1 MPFPKRLTG
10 LLPDPG
16 MLRGILLPV
25 ALLFFLTAGSS
36 LLVANLIAHQDDN
49 LARQRFDHQ
58 AGQVEAAI
66 NERMQS
72 YHLVL
77 HGVVGLFQASGDV
90 SRQEFNDYLATLQ
103 LSQHYPGLASL
114 GYVDRLAPAELPSYL
129 SRMQQERPDFRLH
142 PDSPRAGYTAIRYL
156 YPPTPRNETALG
168 FDMYTE
174 TTRRNAMIQA
184 LDSGAPAV
192 TGKVAPLLQ
201 STPKDTNVFLM
212 YWPVYRKGA
221 AQGSVEAR
229 RAALQGWVFAT
240 FRMGDLMLGIF
251 GDGTPQL
258 NLRIYD
264 GNEATPASLM
274 YSTGRQNTG
283 RYHVQRHYRLGGRP
297 WLLDIA
303 SAPELDRSVAS
314 TRYLWVMGL
323 GLLASLLLSVF
334 IGSILFA
341 RRREAAISDASAA
354 AAKKREEHF
363 RAVIQSAPNAML
375 AVDQQG
381 FITMS
386 NPAAVRYFG
395 YSPEELQGKSIEML
409 LPERF
414 RKHHPMLR
422 QAFKADSKPRQM
434 GEGRELFAL
443 CKDGR
448 EIPVEIGLST
458 MLTEEGVQTVCSI
471 IDISERKLSELRL
484 REQAEQ
490 ISRAN
495 RYKTE
500 FLATMSHE
508 LRTPL
513 NSILI
518 LADQLA
524 ENRQGNLTA
533 KQVEHATII
542 NRSGKDLLALINDIL
557 DLSKIEAGRMTLNR
571 EKVLVNDLITT
582 LRQNFLP
589 VAENRQL
596 TFQTTKEDSAGDVLI
611 TDATRLFQILKNL
624 LSNAFKFT
632 DHGSVHLR
640 VYQPQSVPPGMDSLP
655 QHTLAIAVTDTGCG
669 MPSDKL
675 DRIFEAFEQ
684 LEQGSKRQFG
694 GSGLGL
700 SISRQLAHLLGGTI
714 DVRSELGLGST
725 FVLYL
730 PVHPAGGGVK
740 EVTLPPEPH
749 VVIPPAK
756 ASSRSDV
763 LVVEDDQQF
772 ARIIMNKAME
782 SGFKTRIASTGIEAL
797 QEMRQHPPAAFILDI
812 LLPDMNGWE
821 LLRQVRGTPATRHA
835 PVHIISC
842 LDRSELHEQ
851 LDIQDYLVKPVDQ
864 STLARV
870 FRELHAELGHRPGQV
885 LLVEDNL
892 VEREHY
898 QALIEQLGG
907 TPQCCGNVLEAKN
920 LLLQQTFACAVID
933 LNLPGGSGFELLQW
947 ISSQPGLSQL
957 RIIINTG
964 MDLDRDTLQ
973 AMNEYSAVV
982 LTKGAANELKLSY
995 AIRTFLDQVSDPAG
1009 KAAAGNTANRERATL
1024 LLVDDDIRNIY
1035 AMSSV
1040 LEERQFNVLTAIN
1053 GEEALTQ
1060 IEQNPG
1066 IQLVLMD
1073 MAMPVLDGYETTRR
1087 LRSELR
1093 FERPIIAVTAYAMKD
1108 DKAKCLQA
1116 GTNDYLP
1123 KPVDSKELL
1132 RMIDQWLTQT

>member
-1 MPFPKRLTG
+1 MRFLKRLTG

-25 ALLFFLTAGSS
+25 ALLFFLTAGGS
-36 LLVANLIAHQDDN
+36 LLVAGLIARQDDD

-58 AGQVEAAI
+58 ASQMAAAI
-66 NERMQS
+66 SERMQS

-77 HGVVGLFQASGDV
+77 NGVVGLFQASGEV
-90 SRQEFNDYLATLQ
+90 SRQAFEDYLGTLR
-103 LSQHYPGLASL
+103 LEQHYPGILSI
-114 GYVDRLAPAELPSYL
+114 GYVDKLSPTELSTYQG
-129 SRMQQERPDFRLH
+129 RMQQERPGFRLH
-142 PDSPRAGYTAIRYL
+142 PDTPRSDYTAIRYL
-156 YPPTPRNETALG
+156 YPSNQRSEPLLG
-168 FDMYTE
+168 LDMYTE
-174 TTRRNAMIQA
+174 TARRSAMSQA
-184 LDSGAPAV
+184 RDSGEPAV
-192 TGKVAPLLQ
+192 TGKVALLRQ
-201 STPKDTNVFLM
+201 NESKDQNAFLM
-212 YWPVYRKGA
+212 YWPLYR
-221 AQGSVEAR
+221 QGQPLDSSGER
-229 RAALQGWVFAT
+229 RAALLGWVFGT
-240 FRMGDLMLGIF
+240 FRMDDLMQGIF
-251 GDGTPQL
+251 GDIAPQL
-258 NLRIYD
+258 DLRIHD
-264 GNEATPASLM
+264 GNRATPASLM
-274 YSTGRQNTG
+274 YSTGRRDAG
-283 RYHVQRHYRLGGRP
+283 LYHVQRRYRLDGHQ
-297 WLLDIA
+297 WLLDI
-303 SAPELDRSVAS
+303 SSNPELDRSVAS
-314 TRYLWVMGL
+314 TRHLWVQGL
-323 GLLASLLLSVF
+323 GVLASLLLSVF

-341 RRREAAISDASAA
+341 RRREAAISTASAI

-381 FITMS
+381 IITMS

-395 YSPEELQGKSIEML
+395 YPPEELQGHPIEML
-409 LPERF
+409 LPQRF
-414 RKHHPMLR
+414 RTHHPMLR

-458 MLTEEGVQTVCSI
+458 MLTEGGVQTVCSI
-471 IDISERKLSELRL
+471 IDISERKLAEQRL

-524 ENRQGNLTA
+524 ENRQGNLTT
-533 KQVEHATII
+533 KQVEHASII

-571 EKVLVNDLITT
+571 EKVQISELITT

-596 TFQTTKEDSAGDVLI
+596 AFQTTKEESAGDVLV

-640 VYQPQSVPPGMDSLP
+640 VYQPQRVPEGMEGLP

-669 MPSDKL
+669 MPADKL
-675 DRIFEAFEQ
+675 DSIFEAFEQ

-714 DVRSELGLGST
+714 EVRSELGLGST

-740 EVTLPPEPH
+740 EIPLPSEPH
-749 VVIPPAK
+749 VVPAQPK
-756 ASSRSDV
+756 PGTRDDV
-763 LVVEDDQQF
+763 LIVEDDQQF
-772 ARIIMNKAME
+772 SRIIMNKAME
-782 SGFKTRIASTGIEAL
+782 SGFKTRIASTGLEAL

-842 LDRSELHEQ
+842 LDRNELHEQ

-864 STLARV
+864 RTLARV

-907 TPQCCGNVLEAKN
+907 TPHCCGNVAEAKDR
-920 LLLQQTFACAVID
+920 LLQQTFACAVID
-933 LNLPGGSGFELLQW
+933 LNLPDGSGFELLQW
-947 ISSQPGLSQL
+947 ITGQPALSQL

-973 AMNEYSAVV
+973 AMREYSAVV
-982 LTKGAANELKLSY
+982 LTKGAANELQLSH
-995 AIRTFLDQVSDPAG
+995 AIRTFLDQVPDPAG
-1009 KAAAGNTANRERATL
+1009 KTVAKKPAVDERATL

-1040 LEERQFNVLTAIN
+1040 LEARHFDVLTAIN
-1053 GEEALTQ
+1053 GEEALAL
-1060 IEQNPG
+1060 IEQNPD
-1066 IQLVLMD
+1066 IRLVLMD

-1132 RMIDQWLTQT
+1132 RMIDQWLTQN